1 VVEFRILG
9 TVNLIGAGGREL
21 RSVLA
26 QPKRVALLA
35 YVAAAAPQRFHR
47 RDSLVALFWPELDQE
62 HARAALR
69 QSLHGLR
76 RSLGDG
82 ALESRGDDEIGVG
95 DAGFWCDAPAFDA
108 AVDDGR
114 NADALELYR
123 GDLLDG
129 FFITGAPEF
138 EHWLEE
144 ERARLRR
151 RAGEAAWALADSS
164 HVAGE
169 LSLAGHWARRGA
181 ALSRDDEG
189 ALRRLIALLGEL
201 GDRAGALQAYE
212 AFARRLA
219 EEYEVEPAPETRALI
234 AAVRLRETTPSRTRL
249 PSIGASP
256 PGNGSQ
262 AQQAAGLDGSR
273 ATLVDAPTVPAD
285 VSPVAP
291 VVEHAQA
298 EPVAHHPVSRAVA
311 PPVRRVVRLSVI
323 AVAAAVLVGTGLSVA
338 FVRART
344 PPLDARRIVVA
355 PFANR
360 TGDSTLNPLG
370 ELAADWITRGLAE
383 TGLLEVAGLGRVPV
397 EREGSAAATRRGTGD
412 RRPLDA
418 ASRAREL
425 AIETES
431 GTAVWGSFYRRGDSL
446 EFAAHITDERRDKLL
461 RSIEPVVAD
470 AREPRAAIAALR
482 QRVTAALAAILDPKL
497 SGWTGIA
504 SQPPSY
510 EAYQAF
516 AAGAD
521 AWERFDGREA
531 LRQFY
536 HAASLDSTYTLPLV
550 MAAGV
555 HRYLDEC
562 AKTDS
567 IARLLSDRRARMARL
582 DQYIVEREEARC
594 RGDWAAAYRASRR
607 TQEVL
612 PGSEWV
618 AEEVGRHAIAIH
630 RPQEALTVLEK
641 LHPERGELRG
651 RTAYYN
657 WLHMAYHLT
666 GAHGRELEA
675 ARRGRRQYPNN
686 MATLRHELIALA
698 ALGRLREINGRL
710 DEIPAVPAHGIHKP
724 GAVMRETAL
733 ELRAHGYRDASDHV
747 FRRAVA
753 WLDSR
758 SPEERAT
765 EASQFD
771 RVQTLYATRR
781 WAAARALAE
790 RLVKEHP
797 NNLSY
802 QGMLGALAAASGDGR
817 EAARADSVLA
827 ARRGPF
833 VRGMP
838 TYWRACI
845 AAQLR
850 DRARAVTLLI
860 QADAEGLIL
869 TLAHALHADPSLE
882 RLKGYPP
889 FQELLRPKG

>member
-1 VVEFRILG
+1 MVRLRVLG
-9 TVNLIGAGGREL
+9 PVDLRDAQGREL
-21 RSVLA
+21 SDVLR
-26 QPKRVALLA
+26 QPKRLA
-35 YVAAAAPQRFHR
+35 FLAFLAVSPRLFQR

-95 DAGFWCDAPAFDA
+95 DAGFWCDAPAFDT
-108 AVDDGR
+108 AVDGGR

-129 FFITGAPEF
+129 FFISGAPEF

-151 RAGEAAWALADSS
+151 RAGEVAWTLAESCQ
-164 HVAGE
+164 VAGD
-169 LSLAGHWARRGA
+169 LSLAAHWARRGA

-201 GDRAGALQAYE
+201 GDRAGAVQAYE

-234 AAVRLRETTPSRTRL
+234 AAVRVRETTSSRARL
-249 PSIGASP
+249 TSIDASP
-256 PGNGSQ
+256 RGNGSQ
-262 AQQAAGLDGSR
+262 AQQVGLDGSR
-273 ATLVDAPTVPAD
+273 AILVDAPGVPAD
-285 VSPVAP
+285 VSPVTP
-291 VVEHAQA
+291 VAEHAQA
-298 EPVAHHPVSRAVA
+298 GSVADHPINRAVV
-311 PPVRRVVRLSVI
+311 PPVHRVVRLSVL
-323 AVAAAVLVGTGLSVA
+323 AAAAAVLVGTGLSVA

-344 PPLDARRIVVA
+344 TPLDARRIVVV

-370 ELAADWITRGLAE
+370 DLAADWITRGLAE
-383 TGLLEVAGLGRVPV
+383 TGLLDAAGPGRVPV
-397 EREGSAAATRRGTGD
+397 EREGSVGARRRGFAD
-412 RRPLDA
+412 RRPLYA

-431 GTAVWGSFYRRGDSL
+431 GTAVWGSIYRRGDSL
-446 EFAAHITDERRDKLL
+446 EFAAHIMDERRDKLL

-470 AREPRAAIAALR
+470 AREPRAGIAALR
-482 QRVTAALAAILDPKL
+482 QRVTAALAAVLDPKL
-497 SGWTGIA
+497 SEWTGIA
-504 SQPPSY
+504 SQPPSF

-531 LRQFY
+531 LHHLYR
-536 HAASLDSTYTLPLV
+536 AASLDSTYTLPLV

-555 HRYLDEC
+555 HRYLDQCE
-562 AKTDS
+562 KTDS
-567 IARLLSDRRARMARL
+567 ILRLLSDRHARLARL
-582 DQYIVEREEARC
+582 DQYVLERENARC

-607 TQEVL
+607 TYEVL
-612 PGSEWV
+612 PASEWI
-618 AEEVGRHAIAIH
+618 AEEVGRHAIAVH
-630 RPQEALTVLEK
+630 RPREALSVLEK
-641 LHPERGELRG
+641 LHPERGALRG

-657 WLHMAYHLT
+657 WLHMAYHMT

-698 ALGRLREINGRL
+698 ALGRLREINRRL
-710 DEIPAVPAHGIHKP
+710 DEIPAVPAHGLQKP

-733 ELRAHGYRDASDHV
+733 ELRAHGYPDGSREV
-747 FRRAVA
+747 LQRALA
-753 WLDSR
+753 WLNSR
-758 SPEERAT
+758 PPEEQVT
-765 EASQFD
+765 EASRFD
-771 RVQTLYATRR
+771 RLQTLYALRQSD
-781 WAAARALAE
+781 AARALAE
-790 RLVKEHP
+790 RLVKEYP
-797 NNLSY
+797 NNVSY
-802 QGMLGALAAASGDGR
+802 QGMLGALAAVRGDGQG
-817 EAARADSVLA
+817 AARADSALA

-845 AAQLR
+845 AAQR
-850 DRARAVTLLI
+850 GDRARAVTLLI
-860 QADAEGLIL
+860 QADAEGLLL

-882 RLKGYPP
+882 RLRGYPP
-889 FQELLRPKG
+889 FQEFLRPKG